1 MVITMSEIS
10 ALDGWIM
17 DKVKIRMLQDVLRQR
32 KSIVKDSKLWR
43 EICDEVNVGKLKG
56 KKINFTFDDLSLLES
71 YGDNIYGSPIIA
83 INLDAKDR
91 LESSEDTSED
101 KWSQRGVF
109 EALLP
114 MARGQRLPLPVKDDS
129 SFITPSGVVVSLS
142 ADKIDAAKIESLL
155 IIENGTLMT
164 HWNELI
170 PLLPKEY
177 QSSLIVYRGHGQ
189 NQNMLRELIG
199 DLSDDIPVGVF
210 YDFDGAGYDM
220 ALNLAETRNISILHP
235 SKWNEIHK
243 LPNEVLKKLNKQGS
257 FLDQAEQL
265 TKRINSTSTPKA
277 IMDMLIYLREHRIA
291 ITQEHLIKH
300 KFLLSETDNIRIIK

>member
-1 MVITMSEIS
+1 
-10 ALDGWIM
+10 M
-17 DKVKIRMLQDVLRQR
+17 DKVKVRMLQEVLRQR
-32 KSIVKDSKLWR
+32 KSIVNDSPLWR
-43 EICDEVNVGKLKG
+43 EICDEVNVGQLNG

-71 YGDNIYGSPIIA
+71 YGDNLYGSSIIA
-83 INLDAKDR
+83 INLNAKDR
-91 LESSEDTSED
+91 MESSEDTSND

-114 MARGQRLPLPVKDDS
+114 MARGKRLPLPVIDDS
-129 SFITPSGVVVSLS
+129 SIITPSGVVVSLTP
-142 ADKIDAAKIESLL
+142 DKIDPTKIESLL

-189 NQNMLRELIG
+189 NQNMLVELIN

-220 ALNLAETRNISILHP
+220 ALNLAEIRNISILHP
-235 SKWNEIHK
+235 DKWNEIHK
-243 LPNEVLKKLNKQGS
+243 LPNEVFKKLNKQDS
-257 FLDQAEQL
+257 FLDQTEQL
-265 TKRINSTSTPKA
+265 MNRINSILTPKP
-277 IMDMLIYLREHRIA
+277 IMDMLVYLREHRIA
-291 ITQEHLIKH
+291 ITQEHLIRHQYSISK
-300 KFLLSETDNIRIIK
+300 TDNIRIIK

>member
-1 MVITMSEIS
+1 
-10 ALDGWIM
+10 M
-17 DKVKIRMLQDVLRQR
+17 DKVKVRMLQEVLRQR
-32 KSIVKDSKLWR
+32 KSIVNDSPLWR
-43 EICDEVNVGKLKG
+43 EICDEVNVGQLNG

-71 YGDNIYGSPIIA
+71 YGDNLYGSSIIA
-83 INLDAKDR
+83 INLNAKDR
-91 LESSEDTSED
+91 MESSEDTSND

-114 MARGQRLPLPVKDDS
+114 MARGKRLPLPVIDDS
-129 SFITPSGVVVSLS
+129 SIITPSGVVVSLTP
-142 ADKIDAAKIESLL
+142 DKIDPAKIESLL

-189 NQNMLRELIG
+189 NQNMLVELIS

-220 ALNLAETRNISILHP
+220 ALNLAEIRNISILHP
-235 SKWNEIHK
+235 DKWNEIHK
-243 LPNEVLKKLNKQGS
+243 LPNEVFKKLNKQDS
-257 FLDQAEQL
+257 FLDQTEQL
-265 TKRINSTSTPKA
+265 MNRINSTLTPKP
-277 IMDMLIYLREHRIA
+277 IMDMLDYLREHRIA
-291 ITQEHLIKH
+291 ITQEHLIRHQYSISK
-300 KFLLSETDNIRIIK
+300 TDNIRIIK

>member
-1 MVITMSEIS
+1 
-10 ALDGWIM
+10 M
-17 DKVKIRMLQDVLRQR
+17 DKTKVRMLQEVLRQR
-32 KSIVKDSKLWR
+32 KSIVNDSKLWR
-43 EICDEVNVGKLKG
+43 EICDEVNVGHLNG

-71 YGDNIYGSPIIA
+71 YGDNLYGSPIID

-91 LESSEDTSED
+91 MESSEDTSND

-109 EALLP
+109 EALIP
-114 MARGQRLPLPVKDDS
+114 MARGKRLPLPVRDDS
-129 SFITPSGVVVSLS
+129 SIITPSGVVVSLTP
-142 ADKIDAAKIESLL
+142 DKIDLAKIESLL

-189 NQNMLRELIG
+189 NQNMLVELISN
-199 DLSDDIPVGVF
+199 LSDDIPIGVF

-220 ALNLAETRNISILHP
+220 ALNLAEIRNISILHP
-235 SKWNEIHK
+235 GKWNEIHK
-243 LPNEVLKKLNKQGS
+243 LPNEVFKKLNKQDS
-257 FLDQAEQL
+257 FLDQTEQL
-265 TKRINSTSTPKA
+265 MNRINSTLTPKP

-291 ITQEHLIKH
+291 ITQEHLIRHQYSISK
-300 KFLLSETDNIRIIK
+300 TDNIRIIK

>member
-1 MVITMSEIS
+1 
-10 ALDGWIM
+10 M
-17 DKVKIRMLQDVLRQR
+17 DKTKVRMLQEVLRQR
-32 KSIVKDSKLWR
+32 KSIVNDSKLWR
-43 EICDEVNVGKLKG
+43 EICDEVNVGHLNG

-71 YGDNIYGSPIIA
+71 YGDNLYGSPIID

-91 LESSEDTSED
+91 MESSEDTSND

-109 EALLP
+109 EALIP
-114 MARGQRLPLPVKDDS
+114 MARGKRLPLPVRDDS
-129 SFITPSGVVVSLS
+129 SIITPSGVVVSLTP
-142 ADKIDAAKIESLL
+142 DKIDLAKIESLL

-189 NQNMLRELIG
+189 NQNMLVELISN
-199 DLSDDIPVGVF
+199 LSDDIPIGIF

-220 ALNLAETRNISILHP
+220 ALNLAEIRNISILHP
-235 SKWNEIHK
+235 DKWNEIHK
-243 LPNEVLKKLNKQGS
+243 LPNEVFKKLNKQDS
-257 FLDQAEQL
+257 FLDQTEQL
-265 TKRINSTSTPKA
+265 MNRINSTLTPKP

-291 ITQEHLIKH
+291 ITQEHLIRHQYSISK
-300 KFLLSETDNIRIIK
+300 TDNIRIIK

>member
-1 MVITMSEIS
+1 
-10 ALDGWIM
+10 M
-17 DKVKIRMLQDVLRQR
+17 DKTKVRMLQEVLRQR
-32 KSIVKDSKLWR
+32 KSIVNDSKLWR
-43 EICDEVNVGKLKG
+43 EICDEVNVGHLNG

-71 YGDNIYGSPIIA
+71 YGDNLYGSPIID

-91 LESSEDTSED
+91 MESSEGTSND

-114 MARGQRLPLPVKDDS
+114 MARGKRLPLPVRDDS
-129 SFITPSGVVVSLS
+129 SIITPSGVVVSLTP
-142 ADKIDAAKIESLL
+142 DKIDLAKIESLL

-189 NQNMLRELIG
+189 NQNMLVELISN
-199 DLSDDIPVGVF
+199 LSDDIPIGIF

-220 ALNLAETRNISILHP
+220 ALNLAEIRNISILHP
-235 SKWNEIHK
+235 GKWNEIHK
-243 LPNEVLKKLNKQGS
+243 LPNEVFKKLNKQDS
-257 FLDQAEQL
+257 FLDQTEQL
-265 TKRINSTSTPKA
+265 MNRINSTLTPKP

-291 ITQEHLIKH
+291 ITQEHLIRHQYSISK
-300 KFLLSETDNIRIIK
+300 TDNIRIIK

>member
-1 MVITMSEIS
+1 
-10 ALDGWIM
+10 M
-17 DKVKIRMLQDVLRQR
+17 DKTKVRMLQEVLRQR
-32 KSIVKDSKLWR
+32 KSIVNDSKLWR
-43 EICDEVNVGKLKG
+43 EICDEVNVGHLNG

-71 YGDNIYGSPIIA
+71 YGDNLYGSPIID

-91 LESSEDTSED
+91 MESSEDTSND

-109 EALLP
+109 EALIP
-114 MARGQRLPLPVKDDS
+114 MARGKRLPLPVRDDS
-129 SFITPSGVVVSLS
+129 SIITPSGVVVSLTP
-142 ADKIDAAKIESLL
+142 DKIDLAKIESLL

-189 NQNMLRELIG
+189 NQNMLVELISN
-199 DLSDDIPVGVF
+199 LSDDIPIGIF

-220 ALNLAETRNISILHP
+220 ALNLAEIRNISILHP
-235 SKWNEIHK
+235 GKWNEIHK
-243 LPNEVLKKLNKQGS
+243 LPNEVFKKLNKQDS
-257 FLDQAEQL
+257 FLDQTEQL
-265 TKRINSTSTPKA
+265 MNRINSTLTPKP

-291 ITQEHLIKH
+291 ITQEHLIRHQYSISK
-300 KFLLSETDNIRIIK
+300 TDNIRIIK